1 MSKKIL
7 FSKYQWKPFN
17 YLNIS
22 YNIILII
29 SSSFKDLRF
38 FLLSIIISIGNIE
51 KTIILVDNIKK
62 DKVFRIYLETF
73 LLDSLKNKGDNE
85 IRAFLSI
92 LKAKIKTISKKK
104 FFIIMTKIICI
115 DITKIRVDIPNI
127 KYIIL

>member
-1 MSKKIL
+1 M
-7 FSKYQWKPFN
+7 
-17 YLNIS
+17 
-22 YNIILII
+22 
-29 SSSFKDLRF
+29 
-38 FLLSIIISIGNIE
+38 
-51 KTIILVDNIKK
+51 VDNIKK